1 MEEKFLIF
9 EFYILINDMNFINN
23 KMYCDVKNVV
33 YYNFVL
39 DSLIENMV
47 NFLKN
52 DEFKIQFYLN
62 EDYYDKKVNNVLNMK
77 EQIKEWIDSSIMFN
91 GDKLD
96 LFVVVFDLNII
107 ESIVLQCI

>member
-1 MEEKFLIF
+1 MILKDNGKIYMEEKCLIF

-23 KMYCDVKNVV
+23 KMFCDVKNVV

-52 DEFKIQFYLN
+52 DEFKI
-62 EDYYDKKVNNVLNMK
+62 
-77 EQIKEWIDSSIMFN
+77 
-91 GDKLD
+91 
-96 LFVVVFDLNII
+96 
-107 ESIVLQCI
+107 

>member
-1 MEEKFLIF
+1 MILKDNGKIYMEEKFLIF

-23 KMYCDVKNVV
+23 KMFCDVKNVV

-52 DEFKIQFYLN
+52 DEFKI
-62 EDYYDKKVNNVLNMK
+62 
-77 EQIKEWIDSSIMFN
+77 
-91 GDKLD
+91 
-96 LFVVVFDLNII
+96 
-107 ESIVLQCI
+107 

>member
-23 KMYCDVKNVV
+23 KMFCDVKNVV

-52 DEFKIQFYLN
+52 DEFKI
-62 EDYYDKKVNNVLNMK
+62 
-77 EQIKEWIDSSIMFN
+77 
-91 GDKLD
+91 
-96 LFVVVFDLNII
+96 
-107 ESIVLQCI
+107 